1 MAKRPTPKAPRKR
14 STNAAA
20 APDENSTAAPATTAS
35 IPFVPAQQSVP
46 TGVAPVVSRSLGLE
60 ANGKLKEG
68 VLRRFV
74 FQTFGRARRTQDSP
88 VMPDVFLR
96 YIRLAEKQAAG
107 RAPKDALIDLL
118 LTPWSGVRPGLIA
131 ADLNERLSEESETLR
146 KIARV
151 ALSGSRVVVGAS
163 FTTLVQHIVKMTG
176 WWPRLFRSGIAKRA
190 KKLGT
195 TLEALL
201 EADWTDLMR
210 HEFIDTFDRIDR
222 NLEKTG
228 FAEGPGVNIELARY
242 GALVGFI
249 SRLQETPSMEA
260 KSQLAS
266 IAYKLGAPS
275 LDDEEE
281 RELLADEAV
290 ARGDHPTQTPLDPT
304 SDEREIL
311 RSMYREA
318 QRLLWPKEYKFQN
331 GIFMVSL
338 NRQAAQSVFESR
350 ATVKA
355 DAAQNVFAI
364 NTAGIAFAVIDGGID
379 ATHPGLVNEASPAI
393 REFREKNLD
402 GPIPPHLCLK
412 NSRVLATYDFTILR
426 DIVASAIY
434 LDPQSNDSQG
444 IPHDVPNRDTIIRL
458 ANVANNKEALAALAN
473 RGRKSRDLDWEI
485 VRPLIEIRHDLDMAQ
500 VAENDGDDCE
510 TDDPPAVEGFY
521 VSPGTDHGTHV
532 AGILAGNRRKDPSS
546 GGRDLIGMCPQLLIY
561 DLRVFDQNGRGDEF
575 AILCAIEFV
584 GWLNRDRAN
593 PVVHGANLS
602 LALAHDVDAF
612 ACGQTPICEACNHLV
627 GSGTVVVTVA
637 GNTGFDGG
645 PSLERRSIGNG
656 YRAISITDPGN
667 ADSVITVGS
676 THRRDP
682 HLYGVSYFSARG
694 PTGDGRRKP
703 DLLAPGE
710 KITSLTPNR
719 GSRRMD
725 GTSMAAPHV
734 AGAAALLMARYPELI
749 GRPGRIK
756 EILKKTA
763 TDLGRESNF
772 QGAGLLDT
780 LRALQSV

>member
-1 MAKRPTPKAPRKR
+1 MAKPPTPNRARKR
-14 STNAAA
+14 PAKAAA
-20 APDENSTAAPATTAS
+20 DPATHTPATAAAS
-35 IPFVPAQQSVP
+35 AVPGSP
-46 TGVAPVVSRSLGLE
+46 GLNE
-60 ANGKLKEG
+60 NGKLKEG

-96 YIRLAEKQAAG
+96 YIRSAEKQATGGAARG
-107 RAPKDALIDLL
+107 EPIELL

-131 ADLNERLSEESETLR
+131 HDLNERLRGQSVDLQM
-146 KIARV
+146 KARI
-151 ALSGSRVVVGAS
+151 ALSGSRVVVDAS
-163 FTTLVQHIVKMTG
+163 FTMMVQHIVQLTG
-176 WWPRLFRSGIAKRA
+176 WWPRLFRYGMTRRA
-190 KKLGT
+190 RKAEKA
-195 TLEALL
+195 LEDLSSTEL
-201 EADWTDLMR
+201 NDLMWQ
-210 HEFIDTFDRIDR
+210 EFNDTFDKIDK
-222 NLEKTG
+222 NIESKG
-228 FAEGPGVNIELARY
+228 FAVGPRVNVELARY

-249 SRLQETPSMEA
+249 TLLRERPEDKPL
-260 KSQLAS
+260 LATL
-266 IAYKLGAPS
+266 AYKLGAPS
-275 LDDEEE
+275 PDDEEA
-281 RELLADEAV
+281 RELWANGGGAPDTRLPA
-290 ARGDHPTQTPLDPT
+290 HLDLT
-304 SDEREIL
+304 
-311 RSMYREA
+311 
-318 QRLLWPKEYKFQN
+318 PKERDLYRAMYARARQLLSPSDYRFRD
-331 GIFMVSL
+331 GIFLISL

-364 NTAGIAFAVIDGGID
+364 STTGIVFAVIDGGID
-379 ATHPGLVNEASPAI
+379 ATHPGFVNEAKAGI
-393 REFREKNLD
+393 KEFREKHPNEAV
-402 GPIPPHLCLK
+402 PPGLCLTS
-412 NSRVLATYDFTILR
+412 SRVLATYDFTILR

-434 LDPQSNDSQG
+434 LDPTTADPES
-444 IPHDVPNRDTIIRL
+444 IPPTVPNRNTIIRL
-458 ANVANNKEALAALAN
+458 ASHPENRDTLVALAN
-473 RGRKSRDLDWEI
+473 RGRSARDLDWEL
-485 VRPLIEIRHDLDMAQ
+485 VSSLIQ
-500 VAENDGDDCE
+500 VPHVLAAGQAANGNDDDDAETE
-510 TDDPPAVEGFY
+510 ALAAAEGFY
-521 VSPGTDHGTHV
+521 VPPGTDHGTHV
-532 AGILAGNRRKDPSS
+532 AGILAGNRKKDPNS
-546 GGRDLIGMCPQLLIY
+546 GGRDIVGMCPQLSLY
-561 DLRVFDQNGRGDEF
+561 DLRVFDKNGRGDEF

-627 GSGTVVVTVA
+627 GSGTVVVAAA
-637 GNTGFDGG
+637 GNTGFEGG

-749 GRPGRIK
+749 GRPARIK
-756 EILKKTA
+756 EILMRTA
-763 TDLGRESNF
+763 TDLGREPSF
-772 QGAGLLDT
+772 QGAGLVDT

>member
-1 MAKRPTPKAPRKR
+1 MAKRSTPKQPRKR
-14 STNAAA
+14 SAQAAA
-20 APDENSTAAPATTAS
+20 APDADTVPAAPAPPAPLQPVAATAT
-35 IPFVPAQQSVP
+35 PAGSKSP
-46 TGVAPVVSRSLGLE
+46 GLD
-60 ANGKLKEG
+60 ANGRLKEG

-74 FQTFGRARRTQDSP
+74 FQTFGRSRRTQDSP

-96 YIRLAEKQAAG
+96 YIRLAEQQATGGAACG
-107 RAPKDALIDLL
+107 ELIDLL

-131 ADLNERLSEESETLR
+131 HELNERLREESEELQ
-146 KIARV
+146 KVARI
-151 ALSGSRVVVGAS
+151 ALSGSRVVISAS
-163 FTTLVQHIVKMTG
+163 FKTMVQHIVQATG
-176 WWPRLFRSGIAKRA
+176 WWPRLFRLGMTRRAEKR
-190 KKLGT
+190 GM
-195 TLEALL
+195 TLEQLSPAEL
-201 EADWTDLMR
+201 TDLMCQ
-210 HEFIDTFDRIDR
+210 EFDDTFARIDSNIDT
-222 NLEKTG
+222 KG
-228 FAEGPGVNIELARY
+228 SAEGPRVNIELSRY

-249 SRLQETPSMEA
+249 AMLRETPSPQDKA
-260 KSQLAS
+260 LLAS
-266 IAYKLGAPS
+266 LAYKLGAPS

-281 RELLADEAV
+281 RELLAEGA
-290 ARGDHPTQTPLDPT
+290 AAPGDPLASTPLELT
-304 SDEREIL
+304 STEKNLLRELYKRARELL
-311 RSMYREA
+311 RPKDYR
-318 QRLLWPKEYKFQN
+318 FQN
-331 GIFMVSL
+331 GIFLVSL

-364 NTAGIAFAVIDGGID
+364 NTTGIVFAVIDGGID
-379 ATHPGLVNEASPAI
+379 ATHPGFINETDDDVK
-393 REFREKNLD
+393 EFRAKNQNQPLPAD
-402 GPIPPHLCLK
+402 LCLTC
-412 NSRVLATYDFTILR
+412 SRVLATYDFTLLR
-426 DIVASAIY
+426 DIVASAIF
-434 LDPQSNDSQG
+434 LDPTTADTNS
-444 IPHDVPNRDTIIRL
+444 IPADLPNRGTIIRL
-458 ANVANNKEALAALAN
+458 ASVPANRDTLVALAN
-473 RGRKSRDLDWEI
+473 RGRSSRDLDWEL
-485 VRPLIEIRHDLDMAQ
+485 VRPLIQ
-500 VAENDGDDCE
+500 VPHALATGQAATADSDDAETE
-510 TDDPPAVEGFY
+510 APAAAEGFY
-521 VSPGTDHGTHV
+521 VAPGTDHGTHV
-532 AGILAGNRRKDPSS
+532 AGILAGNRKKDPNS
-546 GGRDLIGMCPQLLIY
+546 GGRDLVGMCPQLSLY

-627 GSGTVVVTVA
+627 GSGTVVVAAA
-637 GNTGFDGG
+637 GNTGFEGG

-734 AGAAALLMARYPELI
+734 AGAAALLMARFPELI
-749 GRPGRIK
+749 GRPVHIK
-756 EILKKTA
+756 EILKSTA
-763 TDLGRESNF
+763 TDLKREPSF
-772 QGAGLLDT
+772 QGAGLVDT